1 MFPKGEKINTPM
13 QIIAQISKQSEN
25 FTGLF
30 SAFSV
35 NCVFL
40 LMFGIM
46 MIHESCSLSNFCSMK
61 CFEKVK
67 VVAIIN
73 GKQFSHCTRLYHLH
87 QNVLVTCTGR
97 GHRECHKMLL
107 VCFAVIIQPFKEL
120 ILNSF
125 NGSLYIEIFK
135 GKKCI

>member
-46 MIHESCSLSNFCSMK
+46 MIHESCSLSNFCSMR

-67 VVAIIN
+67 VVAII
-73 GKQFSHCTRLYHLH
+73 KWKTVFTLYQIVSLTSECVGHLH
-87 QNVLVTCTGR
+87 WER
-97 GHRECHKMLL
+97 
-107 VCFAVIIQPFKEL
+107 A
-120 ILNSF
+120 
-125 NGSLYIEIFK
+125 
-135 GKKCI
+135 